1 MNPPRGR
8 VSAVSAETIEK
19 GVGADEG
26 CQGRCQERRVTESD
40 QVVGNPTYEAC
51 GYALAHVC
59 RVRGA
64 RDAED
69 KTSGYW
75 EPAEFG
81 ASDKRCRG
89 SRACGHLSGGSWG
102 SVPARSQGLVTP
114 PRPHVHPRLSCW
126 TSPARVWLLRLTRD
140 PLVPQASA
148 HLLSH
153 VSIPRMSAYHA
164 LCVCACLFSP
174 CLLIVFP
181 FAASCRFCTE
191 SR

>member
-8 VSAVSAETIEK
+8 VSAVSAETVEK
-19 GVGADEG
+19 GVGADGDARATAGDEG
-26 CQGRCQERRVTESD
+26 RPRVTRWSGT
-40 QVVGNPTYEAC
+40 QPTS
-51 GYALAHVC
+51 LAGTLWHTC
-59 RVRGA
+59 AG
-64 RDAED
+64 
-69 KTSGYW
+69 SGVHRTL
-75 EPAEFG
+75 G
-81 ASDKRCRG
+81 TKCLVIG
-89 SRACGHLSGGSWG
+89 SRQSLGHLTRDVGAPGSVVTWVGGSWG

-114 PRPHVHPRLSCW
+114 PRPAVHPRLSCW

-148 HLLSH
+148 RLLSH
-153 VSIPRMSAYHA
+153 VSIPRMSGYHA